1 MVLVVVSVDLAGG
14 AKPAAA
20 GPKTRGAVSVLSH
33 GADRSGKVDSTAAFL
48 RAQDVALASSV
59 RFAAGPG
66 GAPQAVVSVPA
77 GKYRLLRLPFRS
89 NIRMEVNAGAVLQQ
103 AGGRG
108 VDVRGGAPALIV
120 WDGLP
125 GAELTNVTLIGVSS
139 STGGLK
145 SLADP
150 VFPGWSVRASF
161 TFNLDPATTDASTLV
176 TGLQALN
183 VRGFLIKNV
192 YSIQNDFQPAVAPTT
207 DDGWWPQ
214 TRKAALGLRSRA
226 DAPADGS
233 AYYDPHQGRVANWYN
248 IRAPKGFG
256 PNQVNA
262 GHDVTFSHIFSSGGT
277 PMRFETDASQG
288 KSFASEIRGMRADD
302 IAGRDCNRTVMFTP
316 HAQTNYDVHV
326 NRVQSVGCGQGVQE
340 SIDESNTL
348 LPGSFVNSTITDVTV
363 TPGPNAQIG
372 TPGTNGM
379 WTAGLS
385 DRAYAKDKPNQS
397 LWSVVY
403 AAGTYSC
410 SGAFASP
417 SDLLMTTA
425 GQLRPV
431 CT

>member
-1 MVLVVVSVDLAGG
+1 MVLLVVSVDLA
-14 AKPAAA
+14 ASVKPAAA
-20 GPKTRGAVSVLSH
+20 GPKTAGAVSVLAH
-33 GADRSGKVDSTAAFL
+33 GADRSGTVDSTAAFL

-103 AGGRG
+103 AGGRA
-108 VDVRGGAPALIV
+108 VAGAAALIV
-120 WDGLP
+120 WDGPP
-125 GAELTNVTLIGVSS
+125 GAELTNVTLIGVASS
-139 STGGLK
+139 SGGLK
-145 SLADP
+145 PLADP
-150 VFPGWSVRASF
+150 VFPGWSVSASF
-161 TFNLDPATTDASTLV
+161 TFNLDPAATDASTLV

-233 AYYDPHQGRVANWYN
+233 ANYDPHQGKVANWYN

-262 GHDVTFSHIFSSGGT
+262 GHDVTFSHIFSSGGS

-302 IAGRDCNRTVMFTP
+302 IAGRDCNRAVIFAP
-316 HAQTNYDVHV
+316 HSQTNYQIRVT
-326 NRVQSVGCGQGVQE
+326 RVQSVGCSQGVQE
-340 SIDESNTL
+340 SFDESNNF

-363 TPGPNAQIG
+363 TPGTRAQVG

-379 WTAGLS
+379 WTVGRS
-385 DRAYAKDKPNQS
+385 DRAYAKDESTQS
-397 LWSVVY
+397 VWAVVY
-403 AAGTYSC
+403 TAGTYRC
-410 SGAFASP
+410 SGVFSNP
-417 SDLLMTTA
+417 SDLIMTTA